1 MPRRTKKTKIEG
13 IRSLIRQGAFSVTE
27 HAITEGFKDGI
38 AVSDMVRVVMT
49 GMIVEDYPKR
59 HRCLVFG
66 RNADGLPV
74 HVVVEFSDKRTVD
87 IVTTYI
93 PQREKWIKRRV
104 RKRGKR

>member
-1 MPRRTKKTKIEG
+1 MPKRTKIEQ

-27 HAITEGFKDGI
+27 HAITEGFHDGI
-38 AVSDMVRVVMT
+38 AVSDMVRVIMT
-49 GMIVEDYPKR
+49 GMIIEDYPKR

-66 RNADGLPV
+66 RNTDGLPV
-74 HVVVEFSDKRTVD
+74 HVVVEFKQAVD

-93 PQREKWIKRRV
+93 PQRDKWIKSRV